1 MFGSTEASLVVGRGW
16 WLRRWWMQHN
26 KAVLAVL
33 AVVCVA
39 LFYVVSTGQQAQEQG
54 ALWPS
59 AGQQEGKGGEE
70 TLTAGGSQQRHGRDE
85 YFAVPGT
92 DSIMHVLYGGEEGE
106 EAYVLIYSISVVI
119 VCFPSCPFLLS
130 FLASFILSFFLAC
143 RFVSCLVLSFLLSL
157 PTHSRWLL
165 IHGADKN
172 HQNALHWK
180 PHLPFFEGLGR
191 YYAFDLLGHGQ
202 SQPGPTAN
210 PRPTLK
216 ERLEALRQFI
226 IQKRLAPTEEEEAA
240 AAIKFNIVARS
251 YGGRLAIELLREFSA
266 NIKRLILIAPAIK
279 PSDVAELEK
288 ELTDV
293 PVLLLWATE
302 DTVAPYRYAELL
314 MDSFNANMAS
324 QLVTFER
331 VVTDVDALPLAH
343 VPELQR
349 VQQFQDAVTEFVHST
364 KE

>member
-1 MFGSTEASLVVGRGW
+1 MFGSTAEASLVVGRGW

-26 KAVLAVL
+26 KAVLVVL

-39 LFYVVSTGQQAQEQG
+39 LFYVVSTGQQAQKQG
-54 ALWPS
+54 AVWPS
-59 AGQQEGKGGEE
+59 AGQQEGKGGGE
-70 TLTAGGSQQRHGRDE
+70 TLAAGGSQQRHGRDE

-106 EAYVLIYSISVVI
+106 EA
-119 VCFPSCPFLLS
+119 
-130 FLASFILSFFLAC
+130 
-143 RFVSCLVLSFLLSL
+143 
-157 PTHSRWLL
+157 WLL

-226 IQKRLAPTEEEEAA
+226 TQKRLAPTEEEEAA

-324 QLVTFER
+324 QLVTFEH

-349 VQQFQDAVTEFVHST
+349 VEQFQDAVTEFVHST

>member
-106 EAYVLIYSISVVI
+106 EA
-119 VCFPSCPFLLS
+119 
-130 FLASFILSFFLAC
+130 
-143 RFVSCLVLSFLLSL
+143 
-157 PTHSRWLL
+157 WLL

-266 NIKRLILIAPAIK
+266 NIKRLILIAPG
-279 PSDVAELEK
+279 
-288 ELTDV
+288 
-293 PVLLLWATE
+293 
-302 DTVAPYRYAELL
+302 
-314 MDSFNANMAS
+314 MHG
-324 QLVTFER
+324 TFC
-331 VVTDVDALPLAH
+331 
-343 VPELQR
+343 
-349 VQQFQDAVTEFVHST
+349 
-364 KE
+364 